1 MNISVIAH
9 PGAKR
14 NLVKKEVNILTG
26 KDVYHVYTS
35 SKAVDG
41 DANDAIIVLLAEF
54 FTIKKYQLKLVSG
67 QKGKKKII
75 ELIKSV

>member
-41 DANDAIIVLLAEF
+41 EANDAIIVLLAEF